1 MSIPEINKS
10 YVKCNG
16 PSPRCPDLPTRVSPH
31 HVVGGDVAGDGDGV
45 PRRVLPHDHA
55 VSELPARRLVLLRPI
70 RAQHGAAQ
78 PITAH
83 LDRGVPRVAAD
94 PAPAPDGRAPLVTL
108 AAAET
113 LLPVVV
119 WRRISSSA
127 FYISSPSGPG
137 LVTCGVVREAVVVHD
152 CPGGGLHHA
161 AVPPHLPHQH
171 RHHGHHHTLL
181 GQHWWDLD
189 SFGLLKQLAFALA
202 RLL

>member
-1 MSIPEINKS
+1 MVRVRGAQIS
-10 YVKCNG
+10 
-16 PSPRCPDLPTRVSPH
+16 LLVSP
-31 HVVGGDVAGDGDGV
+31 
-45 PRRVLPHDHA
+45 LTTWLA
-55 VSELPARRLVLLRPI
+55 VMWLVTVTMSPGAYWRTITPLANFPPGASCSCDQSELST
-70 RAQHGAAQ
+70 GAAQ

-113 LLPVVV
+113 LHPVVV

-127 FYISSPSGPG
+127 FYISSPSVAG
-137 LVTCGVVREAVVVHD
+137 LFTCGVVREAVVVHD

-171 RHHGHHHTLL
+171 RHHGHHRTLL